1 MNARSHTDT
10 QPWYRQP
17 WPWLLM
23 LGPMLVI
30 VAGVY
35 TAYLAVVSNDGLV
48 DDDYYKQGLT
58 VNQRTARDHRSGE
71 LGIEAEAVLG
81 GSGDHI
87 RVLLRANSGVRL
99 PDSLILRI
107 AHPTRAGFDQTIV
120 LGSEGG
126 GVYGGKMAPFA
137 GRRHIALEDIKQEW
151 RLLGDWVPEKQPSL
165 RLHAFNN
172 ALAVSS
178 GNSVN
183 NGR

>member
-1 MNARSHTDT
+1 
-10 QPWYRQP
+10 
-17 WPWLLM
+17 
-23 LGPMLVI
+23 
-30 VAGVY
+30 
-35 TAYLAVVSNDGLV
+35 
-48 DDDYYKQGLT
+48 
-58 VNQRTARDHRSGE
+58 
-71 LGIEAEAVLG
+71 
-81 GSGDHI
+81 
-87 RVLLRANSGVRL
+87 
-99 PDSLILRI
+99 LILRI